1 MSNGF
6 GRLDIAALTIL
17 ALIVSGI
24 VAAIVSVL
32 LGAALI

>member
-1 MSNGF
+1 MKNGF
-6 GRLDIAALTIL
+6 GRLDAAALAIL